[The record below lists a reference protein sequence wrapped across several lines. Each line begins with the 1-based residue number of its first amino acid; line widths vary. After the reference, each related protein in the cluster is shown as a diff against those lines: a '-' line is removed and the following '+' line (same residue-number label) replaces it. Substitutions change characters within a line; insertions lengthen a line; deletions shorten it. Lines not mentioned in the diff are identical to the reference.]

1 MDRSP
6 KRLTR
11 RHFLLASAA
20 TAGGAVL
27 AACGA
32 AGTPQVVEKVV
43 TTVVEKEVTT
53 VVKEIVKETV
63 VVATQQIVEK
73 EVVVTATP
81 SADEMS
87 ATQRITIQGP
97 QGEGNSDPMSMG
109 HWFSNSGIKP
119 ALWCTLVGLDKDLNI
134 YPWGAENWSFDEP
147 TMTWTFYIRK
157 GMKFSDGSDIT
168 AGDFAYSMKRAIKH
182 IDPDYHAAE
191 VAEGRAGNT
200 ATFAH
205 VMLSDVDGVAAIRGA
220 EITAEQWEE
229 EFGDAIT
236 AVDDFTLALRVANM
250 VPEALLMGKLA
261 YNGSQV
267 VKQENVEAGTPDVP
281 WYENPVSSG
290 PFAVQSHLI
299 DQYWVLVPNEFYGGG
314 EAPLLQEATLRILP
328 DAQTRLIA
336 YENSEL
342 DAVFLGEA
350 DALEYLKPE
359 HPRNSELEMKP
370 FAIISYTWFVN
381 LAPIDDVHVRRALMR
396 AIDREK
402 TVEAVFRG
410 TAKFSPTYIPE
421 YTPGW
426 EVPSNYDEVYL
437 SYDPTAALDEL
448 KQSRYYDDIMSGT
461 LPIRL
466 AFSQAFA
473 QGSGGR
479 LYEAYADQ
487 WKNNL
492 GVEVK
497 LQQTEF
503 DLEGVKES
511 LQNVRTNG
519 RGMLYVDIDAWVGNV
534 MSMYDPAGP
543 YYYLMTDNWTKKS
556 DVAAMA
562 RIEDADDE
570 ARFTQLWQEAAIELD
585 AEKRLAMYQEWEYL
599 REKWA
604 IEVPQYYPFSAVATQ
619 PWVKDLDLT
628 PQNGLLMH
636 RAWVAKH

>member
-1 MDRSP
+1 MVAG
-6 KRLTR
+6 L
-11 RHFLLASAA
+11 A
-20 TAGGAVL
+20 TAGTAAL
-27 AACGA
+27 AACA
-32 AGTPQVVEKVV
+32 ATPEVVEKVV
-43 TTVVEKEVTT
+43 TQVVVET
-53 VVKEIVKETV
+53 VIVP
-63 VVATQQIVEK
+63 TQQIIEK

-81 SADEMS
+81 SAEEMS
-87 ATQRITIQGP
+87 ATQRVSIQGP

-134 YPWGAENWSFDEP
+134 YPWGAERWSFDDDS
-147 TMTWTFYIRK
+147 MTWTFDIRK

-168 AGDFAYSMKRAIKH
+168 AGDFAYSMRRAIKH
-182 IDPDYHAAE
+182 IDADFHAAE
-191 VAEGRAGNT
+191 VQAGRAGNT

-205 VMLSDVDGVAAIRGA
+205 VMLSDVDGVAAIRGG

-229 EFGDAIT
+229 QYGDAINP
-236 AVDDFTLALRVANM
+236 VDDFTLALRVANN

-261 YNGSQV
+261 YNGSQC

-281 WYENPVSSG
+281 WYEQPVTSG
-290 PFAVQSHLI
+290 PFMVESHAI
-299 DQYWVLVPNEFYGGG
+299 EQYWVLVPNPYYGGG
-314 EAPLLQEATLRILP
+314 DPPILQEATLRILP

-336 YENSEL
+336 YENNEL

-359 HPRNSELEMKP
+359 HPRSAELVSKP
-370 FAIISYTWFVN
+370 FAVINYTWFTS
-381 LAPIDDVHVRRALMR
+381 LPPIDDVHVRRALMR
-396 AIDREK
+396 AIDRE
-402 TVEAVFRG
+402 TTINAVFRG

-421 YTPGW
+421 FTPGW
-426 EVPSNYDEVYL
+426 ELPDNYDEVFL
-437 SYDPTAALDEL
+437 SYDPAAALEEF

-466 AFSQAFA
+466 AFTQAFA

-492 GVEVK
+492 GVEVR

-503 DLEGVKES
+503 DMEGVKES

-519 RGMLYVDIDAWVGNV
+519 RGMLYVDIDAWVANV
-534 MSMYDPAGP
+534 MSMYDPSQP
-543 YYYLMTDNWTKKS
+543 YYFLYTDNWTKIS
-556 DVAAMA
+556 DIPAMA
-562 RIEDADDE
+562 HMEDEEDS
-570 ARFTQLWQEAAIELD
+570 ARFTQLWREAAVELD
-585 AEKRLAMYQEWEYL
+585 WDKRLTMYKEWEYL

-604 IEVPQYYPFSAVATQ
+604 IEVPQYYPYVNVAIQ
-619 PWVKDLDLT
+619 PWLKDLDVT

-636 RAWVAKH
+636 RAWVARH